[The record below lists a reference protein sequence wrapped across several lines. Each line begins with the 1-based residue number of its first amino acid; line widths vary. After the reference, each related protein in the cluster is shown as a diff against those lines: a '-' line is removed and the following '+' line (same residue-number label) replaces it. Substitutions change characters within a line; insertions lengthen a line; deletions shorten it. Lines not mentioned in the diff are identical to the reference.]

1 MRQILEKCW
10 EQNVHVHHLNF
21 DFKVAHDTV
30 WRKEMWSEMHKL
42 GFPEKLVKLRRI

>member
-10 EQNVHVHHLNF
+10 EQNVRVHLPNF
-21 DFKVAHDTV
+21 DFQVAHDSV

-42 GFPEKLVKLRRI
+42 GFPEKLVKLCRI